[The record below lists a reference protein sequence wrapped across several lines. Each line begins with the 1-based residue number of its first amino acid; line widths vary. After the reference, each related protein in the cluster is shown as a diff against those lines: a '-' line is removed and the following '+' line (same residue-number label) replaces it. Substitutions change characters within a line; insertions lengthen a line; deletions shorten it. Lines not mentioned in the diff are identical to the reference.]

1 MLLQEFQH
9 ALHFS
14 ACLKTLVFS
23 DMIHELK
30 MSEKIIYIYIFWQI
44 RQELP
49 GGFVW
54 QVLILINGLFRANPL
69 YAYLFL

>member
-30 MSEKIIYIYIFWQI
+30 MSEKIIYIYIYFGKSG
-44 RQELP
+44 R
-49 GGFVW
+49 
-54 QVLILINGLFRANPL
+54 N
-69 YAYLFL
+69 YLVDLCGRY